1 MFANFA
7 DRTWLWLA
15 AEFYLVGFLLGTWS
29 LLRGGKPLNVATY
42 FLIVA
47 GYAMQLTGLYLRG
60 LAVGGCPLGNTFE
73 LFQFTAWS
81 AISLYLVIG
90 VTFRTSLL
98 GYFTSCLAAVLTLI
112 SLSIPA
118 WDSTRS
124 SGFFGNNP
132 WIEFHAA
139 LALFSYGVFGLLALT
154 AMMLQLRNYSL
165 KNKRV
170 GGWFSFLPSLYD
182 LDLISVRLL
191 VFGVMLLSGALVV
204 GSVHWVQNTDAV
216 HWPKLLV
223 TVAVWLFYTIALA
236 LRLRGQLGAKR
247 FAWTALILFTFALL
261 SLYVVDANRRN
272 PAKPAAHRK

>member
-7 DRTWLWLA
+7 DRTWMWLA

-47 GYAMQLTGLYLRG
+47 GYAMQLMGLYLRG
-60 LAVGGCPLGNTFE
+60 IAVGGCPLGNTFE

-81 AISLYLVIG
+81 AISLYLIVG

-98 GYFTSCLAAVLTLI
+98 GYFTSCLAAVLTLV
-112 SLSIPA
+112 SLAIPA

-124 SGFFGNNP
+124 SGIFGNNP

-154 AMMLQLRNYSL
+154 ALMLQLRNYSL

-170 GGWFSFLPSLYD
+170 GGWFSFLPSLFD
-182 LDLISVRLL
+182 LDQISGRLL
-191 VFGVMLLSGALVV
+191 VFGVVLLTAALTV
-204 GSVHWVQNTDAV
+204 GSVHWVQNTATV
-216 HWPKLLV
+216 HWPKLL
-223 TVAVWLFYTIALA
+223 TTISVWACYAIALV
-236 LRLRGQLGAKR
+236 LRIRGQLGARR
-247 FAWTALILFTFALL
+247 FAWTAIILFTLALL
-261 SLYVVDANRRN
+261 SLGVVDANRRN
-272 PAKPAAHRK
+272 PVPPAASRK